1 MSAEVA
7 ELVADLMRDRQ
18 FGDDTGLWDTVC
30 ELGLSGIGVPE
41 EAGGSGGT
49 LADLATAVLEFAA
62 RGIDLPLAQDA
73 TARWAEHVGADEESA
88 LLRLAVLRAA
98 ATAGAAR
105 GAYELTRTYLR
116 SRNQFGKPLVA
127 IPMVATSL
135 ASMRVEVLQAQ
146 TALAAALDAADSP
159 APGRAAAAAEA
170 ARVVTATT
178 ATVVATRAHQLHGAI
193 GTTQEYALHHLTK
206 LLWAARDLDLPESR
220 WAERLGARA
229 MAAGED
235 EVWDVLTAPAAQAV
249 S

>member
-7 ELVADLMRDRQ
+7 ELVADLMKDRQ
-18 FGDDTGLWDTVC
+18 FGDDAGLWDTVS

-62 RGIDLPLAQDA
+62 RGIDLPLAQTA
-73 TARWAEHVGADEESA
+73 TARWAECAGADSEA
-88 LLRLAVLRAA
+88 TLIRLAVLRAA

-105 GAYELTRTYLR
+105 GTYELTRTYLR
-116 SRNQFGKPLVA
+116 TRQQFGKPLVA

-146 TALAAALDAADSP
+146 TAFAAALDAADSTE
-159 APGRAAAAAEA
+159 PGRAAAAAEA
-170 ARVVTATT
+170 ARIVTATT

-193 GTTQEYALHHLTK
+193 GTTQEYALHHLTR
-206 LLWAARDLDLPESR
+206 LLWAARDVDLPEPR

-229 MAAGED
+229 LAGDED
-235 EVWDVLTAPAAQAV
+235 HVWDVLTAPVARVV